1 MADRERQLE
10 IGSKALTGLLG
21 EFRAGNLGERRVEK
35 IRLQRHLGE
44 LSRRWDERFPRLS
57 EEPLAYSSSKGISRP
72 GRRDEY
78 LKGIIVRLLEG
89 SQDGLIVNPACVW
102 GRHSRDLARRLAGFT
117 VIGTD
122 INPRYERFYNRLP
135 RSRTPSNYEFEKDDI
150 FNPKV
155 QGAPAAVV
163 SFGACASLSDAA
175 MDYAI
180 ESHCPLLVCRACC
193 HAMIGGNIDIVKQP
207 DFLNRLAR
215 LQFFIFAKRLAKLKA
230 KGHYF
235 SPKYSAEHYPRSE
248 TAKTLTNPDELIEA
262 ARNAISSDICKS
274 IIDLDRYLHLAEAGY
289 DMWYRAEM
297 FVAQLATKAQR
308 HEGIRGND

>member
-1 MADRERQLE
+1 MAGSKDQLE
-10 IGSKALTGLLG
+10 MGAVAMEGLLG
-21 EFRAGNLGERRVEK
+21 EFRAGNIGERGLDKVG
-35 IRLQRHLGE
+35 LGRHLAE
-44 LSRRWDERFPRLS
+44 LSRRWDERFQAVS
-57 EEPLAYSSSKGISRP
+57 EEPFAYSSFKGIARP

-78 LKGIIVRLLEG
+78 LKGIVVKLLEG
-89 SQDGLIVNPACVW
+89 SQGGLIVNPVCVW

-122 INPRYERFYNRLP
+122 INPRFDRFYNRLP
-135 RSRTPSNYEFEKDDI
+135 RSKTPSNYEFKKDDI

-180 ESHCPLLVCRACC
+180 GSHCPLLACRACC
-193 HAMIGGNIDIVKQP
+193 HVYVGGNTDIVKRP
-207 DFLNRLAR
+207 NLLNRVLR
-215 LQFFIFAKRLAKLKA
+215 FQSFILAKRLGKLKA

-235 SPKYSAEHYPRSE
+235 SARYSAEHYPRSE
-248 TAKTLTNPDELIEA
+248 TAKRLTDSGELTDV
-262 ARNAISSDICKS
+262 ARNTVDSDICKS

-289 DMWYRAEM
+289 DVWYRAEM
-297 FVAQLATKAQR
+297 FVAQIAAGPFSL
-308 HEGIRGND
+308 